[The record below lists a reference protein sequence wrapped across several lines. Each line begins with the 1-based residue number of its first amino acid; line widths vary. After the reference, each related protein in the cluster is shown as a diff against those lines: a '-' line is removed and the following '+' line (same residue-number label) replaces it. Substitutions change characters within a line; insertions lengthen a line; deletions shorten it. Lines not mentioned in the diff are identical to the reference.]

1 MKSPSIIIIGEYA
14 VGKTTLLRTNKDS
27 QFYENPRST
36 QGVDCYEIKR
46 KREGFDNSIKVI
58 IFPF

>member
-14 VGKTTLLRTNKDS
+14 VGKTTLLRTYKDS
-27 QFYENPRST
+27 QFYENPLPT
-36 QGVDCYEIKR
+36 LAVDRYELKR
-46 KREGFDNSIKVI
+46 KREDFDNSIKVI

>member
-1 MKSPSIIIIGEYA
+1 MKSPSFIIIGDYA
-14 VGKTTLLRTNKDS
+14 IGKTTLLRTYKDK
-27 QFYENPRST
+27 QFYENALST

-46 KREGFDNSIKVI
+46 EGSNNLIKVN

>member
-14 VGKTTLLRTNKDS
+14 VGKTTLLRTYKDS
-27 QFYENPRST
+27 QFYENPLST
-36 QGVDCYEIKR
+36 TAVDCYEIKR
-46 KREGFDNSIKVI
+46 EGSDNSIQVN

>member
-14 VGKTTLLRTNKDS
+14 VGKTTLLRTYKDS
-27 QFYENPRST
+27 QFYENPLPT
-36 QGVDCYEIKR
+36 QAVDCYVIKR
-46 KREGFDNSIKVI
+46 EDNSIKVI

>member
-1 MKSPSIIIIGEYA
+1 MKSPSIIIIGKYA
-14 VGKTTLLRTNKDS
+14 VGKTTLLRTYKDS
-27 QFYENPRST
+27 QFYENSRST
-36 QGVDCYEIKR
+36 LGVDCYEI

>member
-1 MKSPSIIIIGEYA
+1 MKSPSFIIIGDYA
-14 VGKTTLLRTNKDS
+14 VGKTTLLRTYKDS
-27 QFYENPRST
+27 KFYENPLPT

-46 KREGFDNSIKVI
+46 EGSNNLIKVN